1 MEADVTD
8 YYRYFPN
15 ILIYYYNGYGAL
27 HGDEYFRNSGPFWEP
42 GAFAC
47 FIIIALLLNILKG
60 TNLFQLKNLILITAV
75 ITTVSTA
82 GIIALM
88 AILFFYFS
96 VSEYSRLKFVLIF
109 IIPYLIF
116 LIYSEFAFLGEK
128 IQENIMYGQSVY
140 ADATTSRIGSAII
153 DIRDFMNSPLVGW
166 GRGEMRYGGREY
178 SIFSAQQHRNNGLTG
193 LLAMYGFI
201 LTAIYFYMYFR
212 SFSGIVYQ
220 FERRSFFKYAA
231 LLVIFIIGFSQSLF
245 IRPFFMCFLFLSAVY
260 TLKPYETEDE
270 TEDVTEISDSNDA
283 LSTVAK

>member
-1 MEADVTD
+1 
-8 YYRYFPN
+8 
-15 ILIYYYNGYGAL
+15 
-27 HGDEYFRNSGPFWEP
+27 
-42 GAFAC
+42 
-47 FIIIALLLNILKG
+47 
-60 TNLFQLKNLILITAV
+60 
-75 ITTVSTA
+75 
-82 GIIALM
+82 
-88 AILFFYFS
+88 
-96 VSEYSRLKFVLIF
+96 
-109 IIPYLIF
+109 
-116 LIYSEFAFLGEK
+116 
-128 IQENIMYGQSVY
+128 
-140 ADATTSRIGSAII
+140 
-153 DIRDFMNSPLVGW
+153 
-166 GRGEMRYGGREY
+166 MRYGGREY